1 MYNQI
6 PQQNQVPFRS
16 QVTSSA
22 RVIFVKQK
30 SRFKLV
36 WKSRVCLYQ
45 YFTNLQ
51 GYNMPTS
58 QQQQQGT
65 MFIQRP
71 SGNHNSPMNPN
82 QQQPQQHIDNTIKI
96 IKESTDPKDPKV
108 KFLKLTTTRKIT
120 KNHNFVQIYEPFL
133 DRFSNQLSKHF
144 RTSFGPSFQ
153 TLYEPVFNLF
163 SNHL

>member
-1 MYNQI
+1 M
-6 PQQNQVPFRS
+6 
-16 QVTSSA
+16 
-22 RVIFVKQK
+22 
-30 SRFKLV
+30 V

-58 QQQQQGT
+58 QQQQGT

-108 KFLKLTTTRKIT
+108 RIFEIANNEENT
-120 KNHNFVQIYEPFL
+120 KK
-133 DRFSNQLSKHF
+133 S
-144 RTSFGPSFQ
+144 
-153 TLYEPVFNLF
+153 
-163 SNHL
+163 